1 MGETDGFWVG
11 NAGHLWNVLVEPR
24 RAENC
29 NLRAVDLLERND
41 PNSPNL
47 AAAYNNLGSTYGD
60 LGNYEKALEYKL
72 KALAIREQVLPLDH
86 PNNVMCR
93 SNIAL
98 TYAQMGDYIRA
109 SEYMA
114 RALDSAERSM
124 KGHPNLEMYRQAAQL
139 LELCAMFQS
148 AGEPLPIDNPFQ

>member
-1 MGETDGFWVG
+1 M
-11 NAGHLWNVLVEPR
+11 EPR
-24 RAENC
+24 RALTC
-29 NLRAVDLLERND
+29 NLRAVDILEQND
-41 PNSPNL
+41 PGSLGL
-47 AAAYNNLGSTYGD
+47 ASAYNNLGLTYDHLGD
-60 LGNYEKALEYKL
+60 HEKAQEYQL
-72 KALAIREQVLPLDH
+72 KALAIQEQSLPLDH

-98 TYAQMGDYIRA
+98 TYAQMGDFIRA
-109 SEYMA
+109 FEYMD
-114 RALDSAERSM
+114 RALDSAQRSM